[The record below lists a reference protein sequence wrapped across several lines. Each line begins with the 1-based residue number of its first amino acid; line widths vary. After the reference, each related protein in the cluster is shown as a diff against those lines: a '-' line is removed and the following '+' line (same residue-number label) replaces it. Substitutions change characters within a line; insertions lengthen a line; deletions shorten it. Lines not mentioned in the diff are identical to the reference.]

1 MRFFRWAVTPVC
13 VLLFAGCGGK
23 QQQAAPPPP
32 EVSVVTLQ
40 PRTISDVRSLPGRTS
55 AYVIAEVRP
64 QVSGIIES
72 RLFEE
77 GSQVK
82 AGQPLYQLDDRIYRA
97 EQASRQA
104 EVQRAKATLEAARL
118 TAKRT
123 SELAKI
129 DAVSTSELEA
139 ATAALKQ
146 AEADVS
152 AAEAALQSATVN
164 LAYARI
170 SSPISGR
177 VGKSAFTKGALVTAN
192 QEQPLTTVQQLDP
205 IYVDLTQSSSELL
218 RLRQE
223 FGGRNLSQSAPV
235 QIVLE
240 DGTKYAH
247 AGELKF
253 ADVSVDPQTGSFALR
268 AVVPNPERLLLPGM
282 YVRAT
287 LERGQRADAILA
299 PQRAITRDPKGNGIA
314 MVVDANNKVEQRRVS
329 AARTV
334 GDSWLIDQG
343 LAAGDRIIIEGLQKI
358 QPGMTVKPVE
368 AQQQPAQANAA
379 ASSATTAAS
388 K

>member
-1 MRFFRWAVTPVC
+1 MRFFRWAVAPVC
-13 VLLFAGCGGK
+13 LVLVAACGKK
-23 QQQAAPPPP
+23 QEQAAPPPP
-32 EVSVVTLQ
+32 EVGVITLKAE
-40 PRTISDVRSLPGRTS
+40 TISDVRSLPGRTS

-64 QVSGIIES
+64 QVTGIIEK

-77 GSQVK
+77 GSEVR

-97 EQASRQA
+97 EEASRQA

-123 SELAKI
+123 TELQKI
-129 DAVSTSELEA
+129 DAVSTQELET
-139 ATAALKQ
+139 ATATFKQ
-146 AEADVS
+146 AEAALAS
-152 AAEAALQSATVN
+152 AEASLRSAQVN

-170 SSPISGR
+170 TSPISGR

-192 QEQPLTTVQQLDP
+192 QEQALTTVQQLDP
-205 IYVDLTQSSSELL
+205 IYVDLSQSSGELL

-223 FGGRNLSQSAPV
+223 FSGLKVSQTAPV

-240 DGTKYAH
+240 DGTSYPH
-247 AGELKF
+247 TGELKF

-287 LERGQRADAILA
+287 LERGQRADAVLA
-299 PQRAITRDPKGNGIA
+299 PQRAITRDPKGNGLA
-314 MVVDANNKVEQRRVS
+314 MVVDANDKVEQRVVS
-329 AARTV
+329 TVRTI
-334 GDSWLIDQG
+334 GDSWLIEKG
-343 LAAGDRIIIEGLQKI
+343 LAAGDRVIVEGVQKV

-368 AQQQPAQANAA
+368 GQPVQANANAPA
-379 ASSATTAAS
+379 ADA